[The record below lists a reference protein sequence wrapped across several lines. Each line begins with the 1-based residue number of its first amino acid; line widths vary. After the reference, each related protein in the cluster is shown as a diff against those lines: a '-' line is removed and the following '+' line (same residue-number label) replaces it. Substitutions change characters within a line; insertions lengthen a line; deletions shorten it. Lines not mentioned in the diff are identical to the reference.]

1 MLRCLVVTLVL
12 AVFGMAQA
20 AEPVS
25 TRFVRDP
32 ALTKAKEAQIVAAM
46 RKQSPQGAAE
56 LEKLFAQDV
65 LGKLAPEL
73 KRMGLDDQDM
83 ADMTTAYWVAAWE
96 ASQGIVGRQTD
107 PAVIKGARDQIYGL
121 LAANPATAKM
131 SDRDKQDV
139 ADTMLLQ
146 ALLADL
152 RMRSAAQAGAE
163 TQRQMSDMV
172 HAEAAQLLR
181 TDLRQV
187 DLTPAGFRPAQASSS
202 KPATS
207 AAAPA
212 VAATPAA
219 HAANWTNV
227 EGVYFRS
234 FTGFGVG
241 GMVTSDFEPLVL
253 FRDGTYYEVEG
264 AALEDMDLAASRAA
278 KPAKWGRWNRSGD
291 SFILTNSKGKAS
303 QSKLQGGSF
312 FKAFGAEAGGGKLS
326 AKYSRVWGGG
336 DSALGGEMTIAA
348 QTNLS
353 FGPDGRYTRASGGG
367 GIGSGRSTG
376 VATAAYSRKA
386 PQAGRYQI
394 ERHTITMTEPDGQV
408 RRQFFAFGSKGTPAR
423 PATNMLFIGD
433 RVFVVMD

>member
-12 AVFGMAQA
+12 AVFGAAQA
-20 AEPVS
+20 AGPVS

-46 RKQSPQGAAE
+46 REQSPQGAAE
-56 LEKLFAQDV
+56 LEKLFAQNV

-83 ADMTTAYWVAAWE
+83 ADMTAAYWVAAWE

-107 PAVIKGARDQIYGL
+107 PVVIKGARDQIARL
-121 LAANPATAKM
+121 LSADPATAKM

-152 RMRSAAQAGAE
+152 RMRSAAQAGSG
-163 TQRQMSDMV
+163 TQKQMSDMV
-172 HAEAAQLLR
+172 HAEAAQFLR
-181 TDLRQV
+181 ADLRKM
-187 DLTPAGFRPAQASSS
+187 DLTPAGFTPVQAGSA
-202 KPATS
+202 KPPMS
-207 AAAPA
+207 APA
-212 VAATPAA
+212 VAARPAA
-219 HAANWTNV
+219 HAANWANV

-264 AALEDMDLAASRAA
+264 TALEDMDLAASRAA
-278 KPAKWGRWNRSGD
+278 KPAKWGRWSRSGD
-291 SFILTNSKGKAS
+291 SFTLTNSKGKAS

-312 FKAFGAEAGGGKLS
+312 FKAFAADAGGGKLS
-326 AKYSRVWGGG
+326 AKYSRVSGGG
-336 DSALGGEMTIAA
+336 DSALGGEMTIAG
-348 QTNLS
+348 QTNFS
-353 FGPDGRYTRASGGG
+353 FSSDGSYMRASGGG
-367 GIGSGRSTG
+367 AIGSGRSTG

-408 RRQFFAFGSKGTPAR
+408 RRQFFAFGSRGTPAR